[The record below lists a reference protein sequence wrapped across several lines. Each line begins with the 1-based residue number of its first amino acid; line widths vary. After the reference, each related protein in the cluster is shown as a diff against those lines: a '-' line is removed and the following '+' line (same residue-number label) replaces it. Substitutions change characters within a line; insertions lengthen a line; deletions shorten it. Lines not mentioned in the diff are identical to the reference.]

1 MIKTDNIEVPTRKEE
16 ICDANIIEVEA
27 GTTGYKGG
35 DSGHGGRTYFRI
47 SNVSGTDMRLSFH
60 AEVGRG
66 TLEQRI
72 APSGELVHGCDL
84 ECDSFELEFGG
95 DAELDTFIRA
105 LEFTLETL
113 KSQK

>member
-1 MIKTDNIEVPTRKEE
+1 MIKTDNIEVPTMKVE
-16 ICDANIIEVEA
+16 IADANIIEVEA

-60 AEVGRG
+60 ADVWHG
-66 TLEQRI
+66 TLVQRI
-72 APSGELVHGCDL
+72 TPEGKFVHGCDL
-84 ECDSFELEFGG
+84 ECESFELEFGG

-113 KSQK
+113 KLQR